1 MENVTYEDVTALFN
15 QASQDIKSGDMLFS
29 PNFSLYDS
37 MSAIEIYDAKMDLK
51 ANLKDVVGCH
61 EMIKSNSIKAPQ
73 DLSVKELIG
82 LFDDLLGKEILWL
95 SGQSLSHTIFTFS
108 YLYEPQVF
116 EGHKYLQPYI
126 QALYSGSN
134 LCQDLIR
141 HSPYLRE
148 EDYIASSVGFPPT
161 KEYEAIAQDLV
172 EIERELEKQLS
183 TQKKKKKTQQEENK
197 AVHNEFDALH
207 ARIKLRR
214 TLLVL
219 YVNLKTKFNPKVR
232 DQVQNTINSCF
243 KTLEIVKQSL
253 EHSENC
259 EKYFSDSINKTLLAH
274 IPPRQVKTIS
284 KADAFKELENMLNNI
299 QTILRLSDL
308 QDFYEIQRSLQT
320 FSLTPKNVLV
330 RAYLDVNVFQK
341 DEYFGLIS
349 IKNLALSAIEDFNLA
364 KGRDIVS
371 RDEVVKFVE
380 KSVGILED
388 ILSNNL
394 RNRTK
399 QKREICKIYHS
410 INVLAHDAYT
420 LDGALFTKKDERNH
434 VLFLWVMDIGLKFM
448 VKQLIQGFELNLYAD
463 EEYCIIFYLLD
474 NTISYLERN
483 FRSVISKYDNREFLA
498 AWQTKDSTYDKKKK
512 KLSPFQRRF
521 FFESQYFKVIEN
533 YVSAML
539 KLSYLIVYKEILK
552 IPQDPE
558 FLKNRYYMR
567 LRIFD
572 NVYFLR
578 KTEFEDFAESM
589 KRLEEVDIET
599 TIKECKALF
608 ESNVKLLNDIASE
621 ESFDARTRTELD
633 KLKRICVMNSLAL
646 TTLDRNKDNLT
657 NLKATF
663 SNNEHPNYPILTLQK
678 KA

>member
-1 MENVTYEDVTALFN
+1 MKNTALF
-15 QASQDIKSGDMLFS
+15 S
-29 PNFSLYDS
+29 
-37 MSAIEIYDAKMDLK
+37 
-51 ANLKDVVGCH
+51 
-61 EMIKSNSIKAPQ
+61 
-73 DLSVKELIG
+73 
-82 LFDDLLGKEILWL
+82 
-95 SGQSLSHTIFTFS
+95 
-108 YLYEPQVF
+108 
-116 EGHKYLQPYI
+116 
-126 QALYSGSN
+126 
-134 LCQDLIR
+134 
-141 HSPYLRE
+141 
-148 EDYIASSVGFPPT
+148 
-161 KEYEAIAQDLV
+161 
-172 EIERELEKQLS
+172 
-183 TQKKKKKTQQEENK
+183 
-197 AVHNEFDALH
+197 
-207 ARIKLRR
+207 
-214 TLLVL
+214 
-219 YVNLKTKFNPKVR
+219 
-232 DQVQNTINSCF
+232 
-243 KTLEIVKQSL
+243 
-253 EHSENC
+253 
-259 EKYFSDSINKTLLAH
+259 
-274 IPPRQVKTIS
+274 
-284 KADAFKELENMLNNI
+284 
-299 QTILRLSDL
+299 
-308 QDFYEIQRSLQT
+308 
-320 FSLTPKNVLV
+320 
-330 RAYLDVNVFQK
+330 
-341 DEYFGLIS
+341 
-349 IKNLALSAIEDFNLA
+349 
-364 KGRDIVS
+364 
-371 RDEVVKFVE
+371 
-380 KSVGILED
+380 
-388 ILSNNL
+388 
-394 RNRTK
+394 
-399 QKREICKIYHS
+399 
-410 INVLAHDAYT
+410 
-420 LDGALFTKKDERNH
+420 
-434 VLFLWVMDIGLKFM
+434 
-448 VKQLIQGFELNLYAD
+448 
-463 EEYCIIFYLLD
+463 LLD

-567 LRIFD
+567 LRVFD